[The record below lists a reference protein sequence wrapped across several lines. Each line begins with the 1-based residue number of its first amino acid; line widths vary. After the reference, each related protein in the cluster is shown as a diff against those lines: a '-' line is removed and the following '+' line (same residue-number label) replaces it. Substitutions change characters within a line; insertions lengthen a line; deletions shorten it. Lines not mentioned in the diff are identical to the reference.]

1 MANKMLVIDYED
13 EVLRICRK
21 TFTEKGFD
29 VVTTNSTTE
38 GLQLLKDSQF
48 DVVLC
53 DFDLATKKNKDLF
66 PFLNKISNNVSVIYL
81 SSKNSAD
88 KIKEA
93 MRNGAIDYLLKP
105 FLQEEIFTAV
115 IKAINKRLEQ
125 QKETIKQVNRI
136 VKNIKFPVP
145 ETEDKTPP
153 TIAETVA
160 KSVGVKKATSPC
172 LSVFILGILAGA
184 YIGFG
189 GVLATSVTFDMAKYL
204 GIGFS
209 KFMSGAVFSVGLML
223 VVIAGAE
230 LFTGNNLMI
239 TSTLVRRITFWKM
252 MRRWGLVFAAN
263 FIGSLIIVFLFY
275 FSGLWKTGGN
285 AIGAKAVAI
294 AYGKIRLSFI
304 EALTRA
310 IGCNW
315 LVCLAVWMAL
325 AAKQTIGKIFAIF
338 FPIMAFVAIGFEHVV
353 ANMYFIPMGIIL
365 HNMGGIPL
373 PNINNPVELNWT
385 AFIVKN
391 LIPVTIGNIIGGALF
406 VGMGYWSAYLKENN
420 NKTNCFEKN

>member
-1 MANKMLVIDYED
+1 MTQKMLIIDNED
-13 EVLRICRK
+13 DVLELCRK
-21 TFTEKGFD
+21 TFTQKGFD
-29 VVTTNSTTE
+29 VVTTTSPKE
-38 GLQLLKDSQF
+38 GIQLLKDSSF
-48 DVVLC
+48 DVVIC
-53 DFDLATKKNKDLF
+53 DWELAKNNNKYTMNELKKFSSDMAVIIISNTNTADHIKSAMQNGALDFIAKPLD
-66 PFLNKISNNVSVIYL
+66 PDKISKAVDDAISRNIE
-81 SSKNSAD
+81 KR
-88 KIKEA
+88 KE
-93 MRNGAIDYLLKP
+93 
-105 FLQEEIFTAV
+105 T
-115 IKAINKRLEQ
+115 LEQ
-125 QKETIKQVNRI
+125 AEKI
-136 VKNIKFPVP
+136 VRNIKFPVP
-145 ETEDKTPP
+145 DSEDKSPP

-160 KSVGVKKATSPC
+160 KSVGVKKVTSPC
-172 LSVFILGILAGA
+172 LSVIILGILAGA

-252 MRRWGLVFAAN
+252 MRRWGLVFVSN
-263 FIGSLIIVFLFY
+263 FIGSLIIVMLFY
-275 FSGLWKTGGN
+275 LSGLWKTGGN
-285 AIGAKAVAI
+285 AIGVKAVAI
-294 AYGKIRLSFI
+294 AYKKVSLTWV

-353 ANMYFIPMGIIL
+353 ANMYFIPMGIVL
-365 HNMGGIPL
+365 HNLAGITL
-373 PNINNPVELNWT
+373 SGVSNLNILNWGN
-385 AFIVKN
+385 FVVKN
-391 LIPVTIGNIIGGALF
+391 LIPVTIGNIIGGSLF

-420 NKTNCFEKN
+420 NKSFNHSK